1 MLWSNHTSSTEKIEQ
16 HLKNSRNYICIDLI
30 YWVNSSTIMM
40 LNVDLL
46 VLSFCL
52 GLGTGY
58 KKSSDSIVGKRQY
71 QIQNGPCSYTFLLPE
86 QENCQT
92 SNINYNNQVQKDGP
106 LDDDESA
113 QRLEQLEII
122 MENNTQWLIKLE
134 SYIQDSMKQDMIQIQ
149 QTAVHNHTATMIQMG
164 ANLLSQTAEQTRK
177 LTNVE
182 AQVINHTTRL
192 ERQLLENSLST
203 NKLEK
208 QLIVQTNEIN
218 KLNDRNSF
226 LEKKVE
232 DLEKQRQ
239 EELKILQDEKK
250 DIQALIQKQ
259 TAIIGQLE
267 QQLLRVSSNN
277 TILHH
282 QQLDLLDTM
291 NNLIHTISMTTPQE
305 TKPVMMQDTPSTYTD
320 CAAVFKSGN
329 TETEVYTLT
338 IPNTTLEAF
347 CDMET
352 EGGGWTVLQKRFDG
366 RVDFHRTWQEYKMG
380 FGEPSGEFWLGNDF
394 VSTLTNKQP
403 YKLRIHLSDW
413 EGNSGYSEYDQFSLD
428 SEAQNYRIH
437 LKGYSGTAGKIS
449 SIGQPGSDFS
459 TKDADNDKCV
469 CKCSQLT
476 TGGWW
481 FDACG
486 PSNLNGMY
494 YQHGQNSNRF
504 NGIKWYYW
512 KGSGYSLKSTTMM
525 IRPADFSSSR

>member
-1 MLWSNHTSSTEKIEQ
+1 CSFV
-16 HLKNSRNYICIDLI
+16 HLLLCV
-30 YWVNSSTIMM
+30 VNA
-40 LNVDLL
+40 VA
-46 VLSFCL
+46 
-52 GLGTGY
+52 
-58 KKSSDSIVGKRQY
+58 KRPY

-92 SNINYNNQVQKDGP
+92 QSSNYAVQKDGP
-106 LDDDESA
+106 EDNEESA

-122 MENNTQWLIKLE
+122 MENNTQWLLKLE
-134 SYIQDSMKQDMIQIQ
+134 NYIQDSMKQDMVQLQ
-149 QTAVHNHTATMIQMG
+149 QTAVHNHTATMIEIG
-164 ANLLSQTAEQTRK
+164 TNLLSQTAEQTRK

-182 AQVINHTTRL
+182 AQVIHHSTRL

-208 QLIVQTNEIN
+208 QLIIQTNDIS
-218 KLNDRNSF
+218 KLNDKNSF
-226 LEKKVE
+226 LEKKVDE
-232 DLEKQRQ
+232 MEEQRQ
-239 EELKILQDEKK
+239 VERKMLRDEKEQL
-250 DIQALIQKQ
+250 QALILRQ
-259 TAIIGQLE
+259 TAIIGELE
-267 QQLLRVSSNN
+267 LQLLKVSSNN
-277 TILHH
+277 TGLQR
-282 QQLDLLDTM
+282 QQQELLDTV
-291 NNLIHTISMTTPQE
+291 NNLIHTISVKSKT
-305 TKPVMMQDTPSTYTD
+305 VMMQDTPTTFMD

-329 TETEVYTLT
+329 TQSGVYTLT
-338 IPNTTLEAF
+338 LPNTTIEVKAF

-366 RVDFHRTWQEYKMG
+366 HVDFHRTWQEYRKG
-380 FGEPSGEFWLGNDF
+380 FGDPSGEFWLGNEF
-394 VSTLTNKQP
+394 VSRLTIQRSNH
-403 YKLRIHLSDW
+403 LRIQLSDW
-413 EGNSGYSEYDQFSLD
+413 EGNSGFSQYDQFSLEG
-428 SEAQNYRIH
+428 EAQNYRIH
-437 LKGYSGTAGKIS
+437 LKGFSGTAGKIS

-494 YQHGQNSNRF
+494 YQQGQNSNRF

-525 IRPADFSSSR
+525 IRPADFSGSH

>member
-1 MLWSNHTSSTEKIEQ
+1 
-16 HLKNSRNYICIDLI
+16 
-30 YWVNSSTIMM
+30 M

-46 VLSFCL
+46 VVSFCL
-52 GLGTGY
+52 GLGTGH
-58 KKSSDSIVGKRQY
+58 SAVGKTQY

-86 QENCQT
+86 QNNCQSQ
-92 SNINYNNQVQKDGP
+92 SNSYNYPVQEDGP
-106 LDDDESA
+106 MDNDESA

-122 MENNTQWLIKLE
+122 MENNTQWLLKLE
-134 SYIQDSMKQDMIQIQ
+134 NYIQDSMKQDMVQIQ
-149 QTAVHNHTATMIQMG
+149 QSAVHNHTATMIEIG
-164 ANLLSQTAEQTRK
+164 TSLLSQTAEQTRK

-182 AQVINHTTRL
+182 AQVIHHTTRL

-218 KLNDRNSF
+218 KLNDKNSF

-232 DLEKQRQ
+232 QMEEQRQ
-239 EELKILQDEKK
+239 VELKLLQEEKDQLQTLILR
-250 DIQALIQKQ
+250 Q
-259 TAIIGQLE
+259 TVIIGQLE
-267 QQLLRVSSNN
+267 KELLKVSSNN
-277 TILHH
+277 TVLQH
-282 QQLDLLDTM
+282 QQQQLLDTV
-291 NNLIHTISMTTPQE
+291 NDLIHTISLSSAQGEPIFQLILKDNPTNFM
-305 TKPVMMQDTPSTYTD
+305 D
-320 CAAVFKSGN
+320 CAAVYKSGN
-329 TETEVYTLT
+329 TQSGVYTLT
-338 IPNTTLEAF
+338 LPNTTIEVKAF

-352 EGGGWTVLQKRFDG
+352 EGGGWTVLQKRLDG
-366 RVDFHRTWQEYKMG
+366 HVDFHRTWQEYKKG
-380 FGEPSGEFWLGNDF
+380 FGEPSSEFWLGNEF
-394 VSTLTNKQP
+394 VSKLTTQQS
-403 YKLRIHLSDW
+403 YKLRIQLNDW
-413 EGNSGYSEYDQFSLD
+413 EGNSGYSQYDQFSLD

-494 YQHGQNSNRF
+494 YQRGQNSNRF

-525 IRPADFSSSR
+525 IRPAEFTGPL

>member
-1 MLWSNHTSSTEKIEQ
+1 MKMLH
-16 HLKNSRNYICIDLI
+16 
-30 YWVNSSTIMM
+30 
-40 LNVDLL
+40 VDLL

-58 KKSSDSIVGKRQY
+58 SAVAKRQY

-86 QENCQT
+86 QENCQSQS
-92 SNINYNNQVQKDGP
+92 SNYAVQKDGP
-106 LDDDESA
+106 ENNEESA
-113 QRLEQLEII
+113 HRLEQLETI
-122 MENNTQWLIKLE
+122 MENNTQWLLKLE
-134 SYIQDSMKQDMIQIQ
+134 NYIQDGMKQDMVHLQR
-149 QTAVHNHTATMIQMG
+149 TAVHNHTATMIEIG
-164 ANLLSQTAEQTRK
+164 TNLLSQTAEQTRK

-182 AQVINHTTRL
+182 AQVIRQTTRL

-208 QLIVQTNEIN
+208 QLIVQTNDIG
-218 KLNDRNSF
+218 KLNDKNSF
-226 LEKKVE
+226 LEKKVDAME
-232 DLEKQRQ
+232 QQRQ
-239 EELKILQDEKK
+239 VELKMLRDDKEQLR
-250 DIQALIQKQ
+250 ALILRQ
-259 TAIIGQLE
+259 TAFIGELE

-277 TILHH
+277 TVLQR
-282 QQLDLLDTM
+282 QQQELLDTV
-291 NNLIHTISMTTPQE
+291 NNLIHTISVSSARGDKT
-305 TKPVMMQDTPSTYTD
+305 VMMQDTPTTFMD

-329 TETEVYTLT
+329 TQSGVYTLT
-338 IPNTTLEAF
+338 LPNTTVEVKAF

-366 RVDFHRTWQEYKMG
+366 HVDFHRTWQEYRKG
-380 FGEPSGEFWLGNDF
+380 FGEPSGEFWLGNEF
-394 VSTLTNKQP
+394 VSRLTIQQS
-403 YKLRIHLSDW
+403 YKLRIQLSDW
-413 EGNSGYSEYDQFSLD
+413 EGNSGFSQYDQFSLEG
-428 SEAQNYRIH
+428 EAQNYRIH
-437 LKGYSGTAGKIS
+437 LKGFSGTAGKIS

-494 YQHGQNSNRF
+494 YQQGQNSNRF

-512 KGSGYSLKSTTMM
+512 KGSGYSLKSTTVMF
-525 IRPADFSSSR
+525 RPADFSGSL

>member
-1 MLWSNHTSSTEKIEQ
+1 MK
-16 HLKNSRNYICIDLI
+16 
-30 YWVNSSTIMM
+30 M
-40 LNVDLL
+40 LNADVF
-46 VLSFCL
+46 VFCFFL
-52 GLGTGY
+52 GLRAGF
-58 KKSSDSIVGKRQY
+58 SAVGKRQY

-92 SNINYNNQVQKDGP
+92 QGNSYNYQVQKDGAT
-106 LDDDESA
+106 DNDESA

-122 MENNTQWLIKLE
+122 MENNTQWLLKLE
-134 SYIQDSMKQDMIQIQ
+134 SYIQDSMKQDMVQIQ
-149 QTAVHNHTATMIQMG
+149 QTAVHNHTATMIEIG
-164 ANLLSQTAEQTRK
+164 TNLLSQTAEQTRK

-182 AQVINHTTRL
+182 AQVIHQTTRL

-208 QLIVQTNEIN
+208 ELIVQTNEIN
-218 KLNDRNSF
+218 KLNNKNSY
-226 LEKKVE
+226 LEKKMEVME
-232 DLEKQRQ
+232 EQRQ
-239 EELKILQDEKK
+239 VELKMLRDDKEQLQTLIL
-250 DIQALIQKQ
+250 KQ
-259 TAIIGQLE
+259 T
-267 QQLLRVSSNN
+267 S
-277 TILHH
+277 
-282 QQLDLLDTM
+282 
-291 NNLIHTISMTTPQE
+291 LID
-305 TKPVMMQDTPSTYTD
+305 TKPVMMQDTPSTFTD
-320 CAAVFKSGN
+320 CAAVYKSGN
-329 TETEVYTLT
+329 TQSGVYTLT
-338 IPNTTLEAF
+338 LPNTTTEVKTF

-352 EGGGWTVLQKRFDG
+352 DGGGWTVLQKRFDG
-366 RVDFHRTWQEYKMG
+366 RVDFHRTWQEYKKG
-380 FGEPSGEFWLGNDF
+380 FGEASDEFWLGNEF
-394 VSTLTNKQP
+394 VSRLTNQQS
-403 YKLRIHLSDW
+403 YKLRIQLSDW
-413 EGNSGYSEYDQFSLD
+413 EGNSGFSQYDQFSVD

-494 YQHGQNSNRF
+494 YQQGQNSNRF

-525 IRPADFSSSR
+525 IRPADFTGLL

>member
-1 MLWSNHTSSTEKIEQ
+1 
-16 HLKNSRNYICIDLI
+16 
-30 YWVNSSTIMM
+30 M
-40 LNVDLL
+40 LNAGIL

-52 GLGTGY
+52 ALGTGY
-58 KKSSDSIVGKRQY
+58 KTSDTIVGKRQY
-71 QIQNGPCSYTFLLPE
+71 EIQNGPCSYTFLLPE

-92 SNINYNNQVQKDGP
+92 PSSTYNNPVQKDGP
-106 LDDDESA
+106 AENDESA
-113 QRLEQLEII
+113 QRLEQLETI
-122 MENNTQWLIKLE
+122 MENNTQWLLK
-134 SYIQDSMKQDMIQIQ
+134 
-149 QTAVHNHTATMIQMG
+149 
-164 ANLLSQTAEQTRK
+164 
-177 LTNVE
+177 
-182 AQVINHTTRL
+182 VITHTTRL

-218 KLNDRNSF
+218 KLNDKNGF
-226 LEKKVE
+226 LEKRMGE
-232 DLEKQRQ
+232 MEQQRQ
-239 EELKILQDEKK
+239 VELKTLRDEKEQL
-250 DIQALIQKQ
+250 QALIQRQ
-259 TAIIGQLE
+259 TAIIGELE

-277 TILHH
+277 TALQH
-282 QQLDLLDTM
+282 QQQELLDTV
-291 NNLIHTISMTTPQE
+291 NNLIHTISATTAGE
-305 TKPVMMQDTPSTYTD
+305 TKATMMQDTPTTYVD

-329 TETEVYTLT
+329 TESGVYALTL
-338 IPNTTLEAF
+338 PNTTLEVKAF

-352 EGGGWTVLQKRFDG
+352 EGGGWTILQKRFDG
-366 RVDFHRTWQEYKMG
+366 RVDFHRTWKEYKMG
-380 FGEPSGEFWLGNDF
+380 FGEASDEHWLGNEF
-394 VSTLTNKQP
+394 VSRLTNQQP
-403 YKLRIHLSDW
+403 YKLRIQLSDW
-413 EGNSGYSEYDQFSLD
+413 EENSGFSQYEQFSLD

-449 SIGQPGSDFS
+449 SLGQPGSDFS

-494 YQHGQNSNRF
+494 YQQGQNANRF

-525 IRPADFSSSR
+525 IRPADF

>member
-1 MLWSNHTSSTEKIEQ
+1 MK
-16 HLKNSRNYICIDLI
+16 
-30 YWVNSSTIMM
+30 M

-58 KKSSDSIVGKRQY
+58 SAAVKRSY

-92 SNINYNNQVQKDGP
+92 QSSSYFYPDQKDGP
-106 LDDDESA
+106 VDDEDSA
-113 QRLEQLEII
+113 QRLEQLENI
-122 MENNTQWLIKLE
+122 MENNTQWLLKLE
-134 SYIQDSMKQDMIQIQ
+134 NYIQDNMKQDIVQIQ
-149 QTAVHNHTATMIQMG
+149 QTAVQNHTATMIEIG
-164 ANLLSQTAEQTRK
+164 TNLLSQTAEQTRK
-177 LTNVE
+177 LSNVE
-182 AQVINHTTRL
+182 AQVIQQTTRL

-208 QLIVQTNEIN
+208 QLIVQTNDISKIN
-218 KLNDRNSF
+218 DKSRF
-226 LEKKVE
+226 LEKKVDE
-232 DLEKQRQ
+232 MEEQRQ
-239 EELKILQDEKK
+239 VELKTLRDEKE
-250 DIQALIQKQ
+250 QLQTLILRQ

-267 QQLLRVSSNN
+267 QQLLKVSPNN
-277 TILHH
+277 TALQL
-282 QQLDLLDTM
+282 QQQELLDTV
-291 NNLIHTISMTTPQE
+291 NNLIHTISAGSSRESKT
-305 TKPVMMQDTPSTYTD
+305 VMMQDTPTTFMD

-329 TETEVYTLT
+329 TQSGVYTLT
-338 IPNTTLEAF
+338 LPNTTIEVKAF

-366 RVDFHRTWQEYKMG
+366 HVDFHRTWQEYKKG
-380 FGEPSGEFWLGNDF
+380 FGEPSGEFWLGNEF
-394 VSTLTNKQP
+394 VSRMTTQQS
-403 YKLRIHLSDW
+403 YKLRIQLSDW
-413 EGNSGYSEYDQFSLD
+413 EGNSEFSQYDQFSLD

-437 LKGYSGTAGKIS
+437 LKGFSGTAGKIS

-494 YQHGQNSNRF
+494 YQQGQNSNRF

-512 KGSGYSLKSTTMM
+512 KGSGYSLKSTAMM
-525 IRPADFSSSR
+525 IRPADFTGSL

>member
-1 MLWSNHTSSTEKIEQ
+1 MKL
-16 HLKNSRNYICIDLI
+16 
-30 YWVNSSTIMM
+30 

-52 GLGTGY
+52 GLGMGY
-58 KKSSDSIVGKRQY
+58 SAAGKRQY

-86 QENCQT
+86 QDNCQT
-92 SNINYNNQVQKDGP
+92 QSSNYNYQKDGP
-106 LDDDESA
+106 VDDESA
-113 QRLEQLEII
+113 QRLEQLEIT
-122 MENNTQWLIKLE
+122 MENNTQWLLKLE
-134 SYIQDSMKQDMIQIQ
+134 NYIQDSMKQDLVQIQ
-149 QTAVHNHTATMIQMG
+149 QTAVHNHTATMIEIG
-164 ANLLSQTAEQTRK
+164 TNLLSQTAEQTRK

-182 AQVINHTTRL
+182 AQVIHHTTRL
-192 ERQLLENSLST
+192 ERRLLENSLST

-218 KLNDRNSF
+218 KLNDKNSY
-226 LEKKVE
+226 LEKKVGDME
-232 DLEKQRQ
+232 EQRQ
-239 EELKILQDEKK
+239 VELKMLQEEKE
-250 DIQALIQKQ
+250 QLQTLIQRQ
-259 TAIIGQLE
+259 TAIIGELE
-267 QQLLRVSSNN
+267 QQLLKVSSNN
-277 TILHH
+277 TVLHR
-282 QQLDLLDTM
+282 QQQDLLETV
-291 NNLIHTISMTTPQE
+291 NNLIHTISVGSARE
-305 TKPVMMQDTPSTYTD
+305 TKPVMMQDTPPTTFID

-329 TETEVYTLT
+329 TQSGVYILTL
-338 IPNTTLEAF
+338 PNTTTEVKAF

-366 RVDFHRTWQEYKMG
+366 HVDFHRTWQEYKKG
-380 FGEPSGEFWLGNDF
+380 FGEPSGEFWLGNEF
-394 VSTLTNKQP
+394 VSRLTSQQS
-403 YKLRIHLSDW
+403 YKLMIQLSDW
-413 EGNSGYSEYDQFSLD
+413 EGNSGFSQYDQFSLD

-494 YQHGQNSNRF
+494 YQQGQNSNRF

-525 IRPADFSSSR
+525 IRPRDFSGSV

>member
-1 MLWSNHTSSTEKIEQ
+1 MK
-16 HLKNSRNYICIDLI
+16 
-30 YWVNSSTIMM
+30 M

-58 KKSSDSIVGKRQY
+58 SAVAKRPY

-92 SNINYNNQVQKDGP
+92 QSSNYAVQKDGP
-106 LDDDESA
+106 EDNEESA

-122 MENNTQWLIKLE
+122 MENNTQWLLKLE
-134 SYIQDSMKQDMIQIQ
+134 NYIQDSMKQDMVQLQ
-149 QTAVHNHTATMIQMG
+149 QTAVHNHTATMIEIG
-164 ANLLSQTAEQTRK
+164 TNLLSQTAEQTRK

-182 AQVINHTTRL
+182 AQVIHHSTRL

-208 QLIVQTNEIN
+208 QLIIQTNDIS
-218 KLNDRNSF
+218 KLNDKNSF
-226 LEKKVE
+226 LEKKVDE
-232 DLEKQRQ
+232 MEEQRQ
-239 EELKILQDEKK
+239 VERKMLRDEKEQL
-250 DIQALIQKQ
+250 QALILRQ
-259 TAIIGQLE
+259 TAIIGELE
-267 QQLLRVSSNN
+267 LQLLKVSSNN
-277 TILHH
+277 TGLQR
-282 QQLDLLDTM
+282 QQQELLDTV
-291 NNLIHTISMTTPQE
+291 NNLIHTISVSSARESKT
-305 TKPVMMQDTPSTYTD
+305 VMMQDTPTTFMD

-329 TETEVYTLT
+329 TQSGVYTLT
-338 IPNTTLEAF
+338 LPNTTIEVKAF

-366 RVDFHRTWQEYKMG
+366 HVDFHRTWQEYRKG
-380 FGEPSGEFWLGNDF
+380 FGDPSGEFWLGNEF
-394 VSTLTNKQP
+394 VSRLTIQRSNH
-403 YKLRIHLSDW
+403 LRIQLSDW
-413 EGNSGYSEYDQFSLD
+413 EGNSGFSQYDQFSLEG
-428 SEAQNYRIH
+428 EAQNYRIH
-437 LKGYSGTAGKIS
+437 LKGFSGTAGKIS

-494 YQHGQNSNRF
+494 YQQGQNSNRF

-525 IRPADFSSSR
+525 IRPADFSGSH